1 MTTLVSDLASAYL
14 RLRSLDQ
21 ELEIARRTLDSRRG
35 SLDLVRRRE
44 SGGVAG
50 LIDVRQSN
58 SGRTCAWRRRS
69 RRPLVSIT
77 LNVAQVPLP
86 AGVTTPLK

>member
-14 RLRSLDQ
+14 RLRSLDE

-35 SLDLVRRRE
+35 
-44 SGGVAG
+44 

-58 SGRTCAWRRRS
+58 SGGTWE
-69 RRPLVSIT
+69 
-77 LNVAQVPLP
+77 
-86 AGVTTPLK
+86 